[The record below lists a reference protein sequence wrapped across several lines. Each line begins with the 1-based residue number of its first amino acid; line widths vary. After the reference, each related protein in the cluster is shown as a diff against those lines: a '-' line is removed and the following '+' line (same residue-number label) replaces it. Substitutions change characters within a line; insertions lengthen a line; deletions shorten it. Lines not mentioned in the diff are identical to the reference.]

1 MNNFIP
7 VDVMGVYMTNTL
19 HGLTPVV
26 MISNEEGMIMPI
38 YVGMSEGVSINS
50 AANNEVTPRPM
61 THDLMTSILE
71 RLEASISA
79 VFIDEIKD
87 GIYYARLTLDYDG
100 TTIEIDARPS
110 DCISLAVRTNAPIFV
125 RHSVF
130 HSSMIKEEEMEG
142 MMTLDSFVNSS

>member
-1 MNNFIP
+1 MNDFIP

-26 MISNEEGMIMPI
+26 IISNDEGEIMPI
-38 YVGMSEGVSINS
+38 YVGMS
-50 AANNEVTPRPM
+50 AANNLVTPRPM
-61 THDLMTSILE
+61 THDLMTSILD
-71 RLEASISA
+71 RLDANISC

-87 GIYYARLTLDYDG
+87 GIYYARLSLNYDD

-110 DCISLAVRTNAPIFV
+110 DCISLAVRTNAPIMV
-125 RHSVF
+125 HSSVF
-130 HSSMIKEEEMEG
+130 HSSTINEDEMEG